1 MTEEKYRT
9 HELCQ
14 FDYSDIWKKSI
25 YENCTDT
32 PLRNN
37 EIINLLNT
45 QEETIQK
52 QKERIKELEQF
63 IIKLSTDGD
72 GRIYLANGYGYKVS
86 AILTDYNGDTD
97 D

>member
-32 PLRNN
+32 PLRND

-45 QEETIQK
+45 QEEIIQE
-52 QKERIKELEQF
+52 QKERIKKLEQF
-63 IIKLSTDGD
+63 INKLPTDEN
-72 GRIYLANGYGYKVS
+72 GRIWFANGYGYKIS
-86 AILTDYNGDTD
+86 AILEDFDG
-97 D
+97 